1 MRQVVKLS
9 LVLVVP
15 VPNGSAA
22 VVVDAAAVGAALV
35 VVDAAAVGAALVV
48 FNAAAVGA
56 ALVVV
61 DAAAVGAALVVVDA
75 GPVDAALVV
84 IIVSAGVVVVGRRG
98 ACNNGTPPIA
108 ESPLAVA
115 TQYEEPGGN
124 DCPVT
129 LSDTLKRLVLLREGP
144 VTSQRTSARLQME
157 QFSSGSEFAKAKTV
171 KLTGAAAATA
181 AVTWSSDALGGGK
194 NTSSGK
200 KSCGGIAEKGQAV
213 TSCSASVTLTV

>member
-61 DAAAVGAALVVVDA
+61 DAAVVGAALVVVDA

-84 IIVSAGVVVVGRRG
+84 IIVSAEVVVVGRRG
-98 ACNNGTPPIA
+98 AWNA
-108 ESPLAVA
+108 ETLRTLANEDSTGIV
-115 TQYEEPGGN
+115 
-124 DCPVT
+124 
-129 LSDTLKRLVLLREGP
+129 DTLPACGW
-144 VTSQRTSARLQME
+144 LQY
-157 QFSSGSEFAKAKTV
+157 T
-171 KLTGAAAATA
+171 
-181 AVTWSSDALGGGK
+181 
-194 NTSSGK
+194 
-200 KSCGGIAEKGQAV
+200 
-213 TSCSASVTLTV
+213 